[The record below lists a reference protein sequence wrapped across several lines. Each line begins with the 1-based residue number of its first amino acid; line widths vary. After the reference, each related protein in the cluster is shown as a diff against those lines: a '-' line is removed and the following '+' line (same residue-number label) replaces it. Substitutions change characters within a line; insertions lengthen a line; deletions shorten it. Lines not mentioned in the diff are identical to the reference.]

1 MKTVDL
7 ITLKVENNKHQVTAK
22 KKTFITL
29 FYSHSHFPPLSILQS
44 RNSQRTEPFI
54 IEERQQIGK
63 AWNTND
69 VICIYEC
76 HEWKPPTPTPSNWR
90 SEDAI
95 RGENKEVA

>member
-7 ITLKVENNKHQVTAK
+7 ITLKVENNKHQVTAKKK

-54 IEERQQIGK
+54 IEERQQTGK

-76 HEWKPPTPTPSNWR
+76 HEWKPPHPHPQQLTKWR
-90 SEDAI
+90 C
-95 RGENKEVA
+95 NKGRE